1 MITIDGSEG
10 EGGGQVLRNA
20 CALSLVTG
28 EPFTIEKIRAK
39 RDQPGLMRQHLTS
52 IEAAC
57 AIGGADCE
65 GLELGSNRIVFR
77 PGSVTPGEYLFAV
90 GTAGSTALVLQTVLI
105 PLALADKP
113 SHLVI
118 EGGTHAAMA
127 PSFDFIEKSFL
138 PILARMGPKVTAR
151 IRRHGFFPRGGGRIE
166 IAIEPSPL
174 RRIECIERGALKQ
187 RAGMIVFSSLG
198 ADKIPLR
205 IRKAALKALPEWDEE
220 MIAIRDLP
228 ADQGPGIALSLEAA
242 YENVTEVVSGF
253 GKLGLSAERIGGTAG
268 KRMAGYEASAAFAG
282 PYLQD
287 QLLLPMALA
296 GGGTF
301 TTVKISQHTRTAA
314 EIIAMFTGRSTHF
327 EEAEGKAQLVR
338 IV

>member
-57 AIGGADCE
+57 AIGGAECE

-77 PGSVTPGEYLFAV
+77 PGSVTPGDYRFAV

-105 PLALADKP
+105 PLALSDKP
-113 SHLVI
+113 STLVI
-118 EGGTHAAMA
+118 EGGTHAGMA
-127 PSFDFIEKSFL
+127 PSFDFIEKCFL
-138 PILARMGPKVTAR
+138 PVLTRMGPRVSAR
-151 IRRHGFFPRGGGRIE
+151 IKRHGFFPRGGGRIE
-166 IAIEPSPL
+166 IDIEPAPL
-174 RRIECIERGALKQ
+174 HRMEFTERGAKQ
-187 RAGMIVFSSLG
+187 GRSGMIVFSSLG
-198 ADKIPLR
+198 ANKIPNR
-205 IRKAALKALPEWDEE
+205 IRKAALKALPEWEEE

-228 ADQGPGIALSLEAA
+228 SDQGPGVALSLEAA
-242 YENVTEVVSGF
+242 YENITEVVSGF
-253 GKLGLSAERIGGTAG
+253 GKIGLSAERIGNTAG
-268 KRMAGYEASAAFAG
+268 KRVAGYEASKAFAG

-314 EIIAMFTGRSTHF
+314 DIIALFTGRGTHF
-327 EEAEGKAQLVR
+327 TEAGDKGHLVR

>member
-1 MITIDGSEG
+1 MIIIDGSEG

-77 PGSVTPGEYLFAV
+77 PGSVTSGEYRFAV

-105 PLALADKP
+105 PLALAGGP

-118 EGGTHAAMA
+118 EGGTHAGMA
-127 PSFDFIEKSFL
+127 PSFDFIEKCFL
-138 PILARMGPKVTAR
+138 PVLARMGPRVTAR
-151 IRRHGFFPRGGGRIE
+151 IKRHGFFPRGGGRIE
-166 IAIEPSPL
+166 IDIEPAPL
-174 RRIECIERGALKQ
+174 RRMEFTERGAKQ
-187 RAGMIVFSSLG
+187 GRTGMIVFSSLG
-198 ADKIPLR
+198 ANKIPNR
-205 IRKAALKALPEWDEE
+205 IRKASLKALPEWDEE

-228 ADQGPGIALSLEAA
+228 ADQGPGVALSLEAS
-242 YENVTEVVSGF
+242 YDNVTEVVSGF
-253 GKLGLSAERIGGTAG
+253 GKIGLSAERIGNTAG
-268 KRMAGYEASAAFAG
+268 KRMAGYEASEAFAG

-287 QLLLPMALA
+287 QLLLPMALS

-314 EIIAMFTGRSTHF
+314 DIIALFTGRSTHF
-327 EEAEGKAQLVR
+327 EEAGDKGHCVR